1 MGSDRLKPGWT
12 RVAFGDVVRQVKEHV
27 DPTAA
32 GLERYVAGEHMDT
45 DDLRL
50 RRWGTVG
57 DGYLG
62 PAFHA
67 RFRPGQ
73 VLYGSRRTYLRKV
86 AVADFEGVTANTTF
100 VIEAKDPNRLLPALL
115 PFIMQTEAF
124 HEHSIKKSKGSVNPY
139 VNFSDIAAYQFALP
153 PLGEQSRLAIVL
165 RAAARTAALHV
176 DAAAATLRI
185 ADSLLDRYL
194 AGAPD
199 SSDRLY
205 HRQFGHYSLQSALVP
220 LGDLVTVAQYGSSVP
235 IVSEGQYPIL
245 RMTNLSEGLTTDTD
259 IGYVNLTDQEYG
271 RYLLQNG
278 DILLN
283 RTNSHDLVGRTG
295 IHRLVGKYV
304 FASYLIRIQTDHRKV
319 LPDYLCA
326 FLSHP
331 LGRRQ
336 VMRFATRGVSQ
347 SNINIDSLRR
357 MLVPLPELKCQ
368 SAIVRKLDMLRETR
382 VAFRQ
387 RARKASQFA
396 SSFLSAQL
404 AGVM

>member
-1 MGSDRLKPGWT
+1 MGSGRLQPGWT
-12 RVAFGDVVRQVKEHV
+12 LVAFRDVVRQVKDHV

-45 DDLRL
+45 DDLHI

-57 DGYLG
+57 NGYLG

-67 RFRPGQ
+67 RFRPGH

-100 VIEAKDPNRLLPALL
+100 VIETRDPNVLLPALL

-124 HEHSIKKSKGSVNPY
+124 HGYSIKKSKGSVNPY
-139 VNFSDIAAYQFALP
+139 VNFSDIAAYEFALP
-153 PLGEQSRLAIVL
+153 PLDEQRRLAIVL
-165 RAAARTAALHV
+165 RAGARTASLHL
-176 DAAAATLRI
+176 DAAAAILRI

-194 AGAPD
+194 VGASD
-199 SSDRLY
+199 SSIRLY
-205 HRQFGHYSLQSALVP
+205 HRQFGHYSPQSALVP

-235 IVSEGQYPIL
+235 IVSEGQYPML
-245 RMTNLSEGLTTDTD
+245 RMTNLSEGLTTDAD

-271 RYLLQNG
+271 RYLLQND

-295 IHRLVGKYV
+295 IHKLRGEYV
-304 FASYLIRIQTDHRKV
+304 FASYLIRIKADHRKA

-326 FLSHP
+326 LLNHP

-336 VMRFATRGVSQ
+336 AMRFATRGVSQ

-357 MLVPLPELKCQ
+357 MLVPLPEVKCQ
-368 SAIVRKLDMLRETR
+368 RALVRELDTLRETR
-382 VAFRQ
+382 VALRQ

-396 SSFLSAQL
+396 SWFLSAQL
-404 AGVM
+404 RRA